1 MDYASKT
8 ESHSSDA
15 YRKKIKRLKTSV
27 LVAEVPSFKIYWWGC
42 VCTCAC
48 AVDVGGYVCLCAWV
62 HVGVVPHVLT
72 LLAGVGKYL
81 RQHRVHVFWAGNI
94 LEKH

>member
-1 MDYASKT
+1 MLK
-8 ESHSSDA
+8 E
-15 YRKKIKRLKTSV
+15 KKNKRLKTSV
-27 LVAEVPSFKIYWWGC
+27 LVAEVSSFKIYWWGC
-42 VCTCAC
+42 VCTCGC
-48 AVDVGGYVCLCAWV
+48 AVEVGGYLCLCAWV

-81 RQHRVHVFWAGNI
+81 RQHRMHVFWAGNI